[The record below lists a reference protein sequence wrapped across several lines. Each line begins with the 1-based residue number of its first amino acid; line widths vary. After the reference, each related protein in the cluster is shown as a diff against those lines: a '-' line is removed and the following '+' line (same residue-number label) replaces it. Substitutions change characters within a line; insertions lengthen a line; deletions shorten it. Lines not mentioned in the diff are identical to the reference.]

1 MKILSF
7 ISSKHLF
14 CLILLATAG
23 SLMSQDLKK
32 NPPQTQTTKP
42 GMKASKPK
50 VTEASSSTNPEE
62 LIYTGI
68 IYSKCG
74 NEIVEV
80 KRALMP
86 RKYVVI
92 GANNKIT
99 KVDADGF
106 KKSIKYNVAQACKVG
121 SGTEFFALQRN
132 TNLQKGE
139 SLNTKP
145 SACVVELINDFCHSM
160 SSADPC
166 NAAKYCAC
174 EEQLQPRQA
183 CRETACKDMVIWC
196 NNQTSK

>member
-50 VTEASSSTNPEE
+50 VIEASSSTNPEE

-92 GANNKIT
+92 GANNKIA

-106 KKSIKYNVAQACKVG
+106 KKSIKYNAAQACKVG

-132 TNLQKGE
+132 TNLQKGK
-139 SLNTKP
+139 SIKTK
-145 SACVVELINDFCHSM
+145 HS
-160 SSADPC
+160 PLFL
-166 NAAKYCAC
+166 
-174 EEQLQPRQA
+174 EF
-183 CRETACKDMVIWC
+183 
-196 NNQTSK
+196 

>member
-1 MKILSF
+1 MNSITKLSLSF
-7 ISSKHLF
+7 
-14 CLILLATAG
+14 CLLLAFNLTNVNLFG
-23 SLMSQDLKK
+23 QDLKK
-32 NPPQTQTTKP
+32 STPPTQTTKP
-42 GMKASKPK
+42 GMKAGKPK
-50 VTEASSSTNPEE
+50 VIEGSSAANPEE

-74 NEIVEV
+74 NDIVEV

-86 RKYVVI
+86 RKFVVI

-106 KKSIKYNVAQACKVG
+106 KRSIKYNAAQACKLG
-121 SGTEFFALQRN
+121 SGTEFFALQKN
-132 TNLQKGE
+132 ANLQKGE
-139 SLNTKP
+139 TLNAKP
-145 SACVVELINDFCHSM
+145 SSCVVELINDFCHSM

-196 NNQTSK
+196 NNQTTK